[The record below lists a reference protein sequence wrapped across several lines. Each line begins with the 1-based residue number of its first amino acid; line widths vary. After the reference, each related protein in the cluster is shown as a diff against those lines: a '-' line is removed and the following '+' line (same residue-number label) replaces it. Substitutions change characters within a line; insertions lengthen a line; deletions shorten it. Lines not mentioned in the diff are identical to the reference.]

1 MTDVKGLTK
10 IGVHHK
16 LFPQGDTVAYVNEY
30 GMLINVV
37 KTPCGFDAYMD
48 IENKY
53 GKRFDTFKVGEDNC
67 KSFIHFNTM
76 DEVADYSNKLN
87 YKCRIYGIS
96 SHDHSH
102 IHSVADLCN
111 PEFQDVSPYKTE
123 FADERM
129 ICHDIAPF
137 KADCQTFKELFARD
151 GITLRLE
158 INSANYALFIGRNE
172 QLFAVVETGHFAY
185 VITKL
190 SKVEHNLGV
199 DNLDLIEGD
208 IALSEV
214 KNDHS
219 FDMISE
225 NYYWISYEFK
235 FRGHTYTYGQYLDHT
250 LQRIIRCIDTKQ
262 NSYIYTDDEVETFA
276 DSQGYDIYGW
286 GDNVPDDE
294 EWARESGEYIKSRII
309 DELKSIANP
318 IAYFT
323 QIGDYGD
330 DKIHSEYL
338 FDDDSEFIDNLVS
351 IKSGGKFTN
360 KLDTYTFVSED
371 SNGVC
376 TYDVLKV
383 YPRDD
388 YSRKY
393 QAKLQFIQ
401 K

>member
-1 MTDVKGLTK
+1 
-10 IGVHHK
+10 
-16 LFPQGDTVAYVNEY
+16 
-30 GMLINVV
+30 MLINVV
-37 KTPCGFDAYMD
+37 ETPCGFDAYMD

-53 GKRFDTFKVGEDNC
+53 DKRFNTFKVAEDVC

-76 DEVADYSNKLN
+76 DEVADYSNKLI
-87 YKCRIYGIS
+87 YKCRMYGIS
-96 SHDHSH
+96 SYDNSH
-102 IHSVADLCN
+102 IHSVDDLCN
-111 PEFQDVSPYKTE
+111 LTFQDVSPYKTE
-123 FADERM
+123 FATERM
-129 ICHDIAPF
+129 ICRDMAPF

-151 GITLRLE
+151 GITLHLE

-190 SKVEHNLGV
+190 SKVGRNYGA
-199 DNLDLIEGD
+199 DNLDCIED
-208 IALSEV
+208 DVALSEV
-214 KNDHS
+214 RNDPS
-219 FDMISE
+219 FEMISE
-225 NYYWISYEFK
+225 NYYLLSYEFK
-235 FRGHTYTYGQYLDHT
+235 FGGHTYTYEQYLDHEG
-250 LQRIIRCIDTKQ
+250 QHIITCVDTKKTAF
-262 NSYIYTDDEVETFA
+262 IFTDGESEAFA
-276 DSQGYDIYGW
+276 DSKGYDIHRW

-294 EWARESGEYIKSRII
+294 TWARESGEYIRSKII
-309 DELKSIANP
+309 GVLESIANP
-318 IAYFT
+318 LAYFT

-330 DKIHSEYL
+330 DEIHSEYL
-338 FDDDSEFIDNLVS
+338 VDDDSEFINNLVS

-393 QAKLQFIQ
+393 QAKLQLIQ

>member
-1 MTDVKGLTK
+1 MTYVKGLTK

-16 LFPQGDTVAYVNEY
+16 LFPQGDTFAYVNEY
-30 GMLINVV
+30 GMLINAI
-37 KTPCGFDAYMD
+37 KTPFGYDAYME

-53 GKRFDTFKVGEDNC
+53 DRRLDIFSVAKNGNNFVHLSTL
-67 KSFIHFNTM
+67 
-76 DEVADYSNKLN
+76 DELADYSNKFI
-87 YKCRIYGIS
+87 YKCRAYGIQS
-96 SHDHSH
+96 NDKYH
-102 IHSVADLCN
+102 IHSVSDLCN
-111 PEFQDVSPYKTE
+111 PAFQDISPYETK
-123 FADERM
+123 FATERM
-129 ICHDIAPF
+129 ICHDMTPF

-151 GITLRLE
+151 GVTLHLE

-172 QLFAVVETGHFAY
+172 QLFAVVETEHFAY

-190 SKVEHNLGV
+190 SKVEHNLGI
-199 DNLDLIEGD
+199 DNLDCIEDD

-214 KNDHS
+214 RNDPS
-219 FDMISE
+219 FEMISE
-225 NYYWISYEFK
+225 NYYWSSYEFK
-235 FRGHTYTYGQYLDHT
+235 FRGHTYTYGQYLDHEY
-250 LQRIIRCIDTKQ
+250 QRAITCVDTKKTAF
-262 NSYIYTDDEVETFA
+262 IFTDGESEAFA
-276 DSQGYDIYGW
+276 DSKGYDIHGW

-294 EWARESGEYIKSRII
+294 TWARESGEYIRSKII
-309 DELKSIANP
+309 GVLESIANP
-318 IAYFT
+318 LAYFT

-330 DKIHSEYL
+330 DEIHSEYL
-338 FDDDSEFIDNLVS
+338 FDDDSEFINNLMS

-393 QAKLQFIQ
+393 QAKLQLIQ

>member
-1 MTDVKGLTK
+1 
-10 IGVHHK
+10 
-16 LFPQGDTVAYVNEY
+16 
-30 GMLINVV
+30 
-37 KTPCGFDAYMD
+37 
-48 IENKY
+48 
-53 GKRFDTFKVGEDNC
+53 
-67 KSFIHFNTM
+67 
-76 DEVADYSNKLN
+76 
-87 YKCRIYGIS
+87 
-96 SHDHSH
+96 
-102 IHSVADLCN
+102 
-111 PEFQDVSPYKTE
+111 
-123 FADERM
+123 M

-137 KADCQTFKELFARD
+137 KADCQTFKELFAHD

-158 INSANYALFIGRNE
+158 INSTNYALFTGRNE

-190 SKVEHNLGV
+190 SKVGYNYGA
-199 DNLDLIEGD
+199 DNLDCIEDD

-214 KNDHS
+214 NNDPS
-219 FDMISE
+219 FEMISE
-225 NYYWISYEFK
+225 NYYWSSYEFK
-235 FRGHTYTYGQYLDHT
+235 FRGHTYTYGQYLDHEY
-250 LQRIIRCIDTKQ
+250 QRAITCVDTKKTAF
-262 NSYIYTDDEVETFA
+262 IFTDDESEAFA
-276 DSQGYDIYGW
+276 DSKGYDIHGW

-318 IAYFT
+318 IAYFM

-338 FDDDSEFIDNLVS
+338 FDDDSEFINNLAS

-376 TYDVLKV
+376 AYDVLMV

-388 YSRKY
+388 YSRQY
-393 QAKLQFIQ
+393 QVKLQLI
-401 K
+401 KE

>member
-10 IGVHHK
+10 IGAHHK
-16 LFPQGDTVAYVNEY
+16 LFPQGGTFAYFNEY
-30 GMLINVV
+30 GMLINVI
-37 KTPCGFDAYMD
+37 KTPCGFDTYMD

-53 GKRFDTFKVGEDNC
+53 GNRFDMFEVAEDNC

-76 DEVADYSNKLN
+76 DEVADYSNKLI

-96 SHDHSH
+96 SYDHSH

-111 PEFQDVSPYKTE
+111 PTFQDVSPYKTE
-123 FADERM
+123 FATEHM

-151 GITLRLE
+151 GITLHLE
-158 INSANYALFIGRNE
+158 INSTNYALFIGRNE

-190 SKVEHNLGV
+190 SKVGYNYGA
-199 DNLDLIEGD
+199 DNLDCIEDD

-214 KNDHS
+214 KNDPS
-219 FDMISE
+219 FEMISE
-225 NYYWISYEFK
+225 NYYWLSYEFK
-235 FRGHTYTYGQYLDHT
+235 FRGHTYTYGQYLDHEY
-250 LQRIIRCIDTKQ
+250 QRAITCVDTKKTAF
-262 NSYIYTDDEVETFA
+262 IFTDGESEAFA
-276 DSQGYDIYGW
+276 DSKGYDIHGW

-294 EWARESGEYIKSRII
+294 TWARESGAYIRSKII
-309 DELKSIANP
+309 GVLESIANP
-318 IAYFT
+318 LAYFT

-330 DKIHSEYL
+330 DEIHSMYL
-338 FDDDSEFIDNLVS
+338 FDDYSEFINNLVS

-393 QAKLQFIQ
+393 QAKLQLIQ

>member
-1 MTDVKGLTK
+1 MTETGTLTE

-16 LFPQGDTVAYVNEY
+16 LFPQGDTFAYVNEY

-37 KTPCGFDAYMD
+37 ETPCGFDAYMD

-53 GKRFDTFKVGEDNC
+53 DNRFDMFDVTEDNC

-76 DEVADYSNKLN
+76 DEVADYSNKLI

-96 SHDHSH
+96 SYDHSH

-111 PEFQDVSPYKTE
+111 PTFQDVSPYKTE
-123 FADERM
+123 FATERM

-151 GITLRLE
+151 GITLHLE

-190 SKVEHNLGV
+190 SKVGYNYGA
-199 DNLDLIEGD
+199 DNLDCIEDD

-214 KNDHS
+214 RNDPS
-219 FDMISE
+219 FEMISE
-225 NYYWISYEFK
+225 NYYWSSCEFK
-235 FRGHTYTYGQYLDHT
+235 FRGHTYTYGQYLDHEY
-250 LQRIIRCIDTKQ
+250 QRAITCVDTKKMAF
-262 NSYIYTDDEVETFA
+262 IFTDDESEAFA
-276 DSQGYDIYGW
+276 DSKGYDIHGW

-294 EWARESGEYIKSRII
+294 TWARESGEYIRSKII
-309 DELKSIANP
+309 GVLESIANP
-318 IAYFT
+318 LAYFT

-330 DKIHSEYL
+330 DEIHSMYL
-338 FDDDSEFIDNLVS
+338 FDDDSEFINNLVS

-371 SNGVC
+371 SNGIC

-388 YSRKY
+388 YSRQY
-393 QAKLQFIQ
+393 QVKLQFI
-401 K
+401 KE

>member
-16 LFPQGDTVAYVNEY
+16 LFPQGDTFAYVNEY

-37 KTPCGFDAYMD
+37 ETPCGFDAYMD

-53 GKRFDTFKVGEDNC
+53 DNRFDMFEVTEDNC

-76 DEVADYSNKLN
+76 NEVADYSNKLI

-96 SHDHSH
+96 SYDHSH

-111 PEFQDVSPYKTE
+111 PTFQDVSPYKTE
-123 FADERM
+123 FATERM

-151 GITLRLE
+151 GITLHLE

-190 SKVEHNLGV
+190 SKVGYNYGA
-199 DNLDLIEGD
+199 DNLDCIEDD

-214 KNDHS
+214 RNDPS
-219 FDMISE
+219 FEMISE
-225 NYYWISYEFK
+225 NYYWSSYEFK
-235 FRGHTYTYGQYLDHT
+235 FRGHTYTYGQYLDHEY
-250 LQRIIRCIDTKQ
+250 QRAITCVDTKKMAF
-262 NSYIYTDDEVETFA
+262 IFTDDESEAFT
-276 DSQGYDIYGW
+276 DSKGYDIHGW

-294 EWARESGEYIKSRII
+294 TWARESGEYIRSKII
-309 DELKSIANP
+309 GVLESIANP
-318 IAYFT
+318 LAYFT

-330 DKIHSEYL
+330 DEIHSRYL
-338 FDDDSEFIDNLVS
+338 FDDDSEFINNLVS

-371 SNGVC
+371 SNGIC

-383 YPRDD
+383 YPCDD

-393 QAKLQFIQ
+393 QAKLQLIQ

>member
-10 IGVHHK
+10 IDVHRK
-16 LFPQGDTVAYVNEY
+16 LFPQGDIFAYVNEY

-37 KTPCGFDAYMD
+37 ETPCGFDAYMD

-53 GKRFDTFKVGEDNC
+53 DNRFDTFKVAEDNC

-76 DEVADYSNKLN
+76 DEVADYSNKFI

-96 SHDHSH
+96 SYDHSH

-111 PEFQDVSPYKTE
+111 PTFQDVSPYKTE
-123 FADERM
+123 FATERM

-151 GITLRLE
+151 GITLHLE

-190 SKVEHNLGV
+190 SKVGYNYGA
-199 DNLDLIEGD
+199 DNLDCIEDD
-208 IALSEV
+208 IALSDV
-214 KNDHS
+214 KNDPS
-219 FDMISE
+219 FEMISE
-225 NYYWISYEFK
+225 NYYWLSYEFK
-235 FRGHTYTYGQYLDHT
+235 FRGHTYTYGQYLDHEY
-250 LQRIIRCIDTKQ
+250 QRAITCVDTKKTAF
-262 NSYIYTDDEVETFA
+262 IFTDDESEAFA
-276 DSQGYDIYGW
+276 DSKGYDIHGW

-294 EWARESGEYIKSRII
+294 TWVRESGEYIRSKII
-309 DELKSIANP
+309 GVLESIANP
-318 IAYFT
+318 LAYFT

-330 DKIHSEYL
+330 DEIHSRYL
-338 FDDDSEFIDNLVS
+338 FDDDSEFINNLVS

-371 SNGVC
+371 SNGSC
-376 TYDVLKV
+376 TYDVLMV

-393 QAKLQFIQ
+393 QAKLQLIQ

>member
-16 LFPQGDTVAYVNEY
+16 LFPQGDTFAYVNEY

-37 KTPCGFDAYMD
+37 ETPCGFDAYMD

-53 GKRFDTFKVGEDNC
+53 DKRFGMFEVAEDNC
-67 KSFIHFNTM
+67 KSFTHFNTM
-76 DEVADYSNKLN
+76 DEVADYSNKLI

-96 SHDHSH
+96 SYDHSH

-111 PEFQDVSPYKTE
+111 PTFRDVSPYKTE
-123 FADERM
+123 FATERM
-129 ICHDIAPF
+129 ICRDIAPF

-151 GITLRLE
+151 GITLHLE

-190 SKVEHNLGV
+190 SKAGHNYGA
-199 DNLDLIEGD
+199 DNLDCIEDD

-214 KNDHS
+214 KNDPS
-219 FDMISE
+219 FEMISE
-225 NYYWISYEFK
+225 NYHWLSYEFK
-235 FRGHTYTYGQYLDHT
+235 FRGHTYTYGQYLDHEY
-250 LQRIIRCIDTKQ
+250 QRTITCVDTKKTAF
-262 NSYIYTDDEVETFA
+262 IFTDDESEAFA
-276 DSQGYDIYGW
+276 DSKGYDIHGW

-294 EWARESGEYIKSRII
+294 TWVRESGEYIRSRII
-309 DELKSIANP
+309 GVLESIANP
-318 IAYFT
+318 LAYFT

-330 DKIHSEYL
+330 DEIHSEYL
-338 FDDDSEFIDNLVS
+338 FDDDSEFINNLVS

-360 KLDTYTFVSED
+360 ELDTYTFVSED

-376 TYDVLKV
+376 TYDVLQV

-388 YSRKY
+388 YSRQY
-393 QAKLQFIQ
+393 QVKLQLI
-401 K
+401 KE

>member
-16 LFPQGDTVAYVNEY
+16 LFPQGDTFAYVNEY

-37 KTPCGFDAYMD
+37 ETLCGFDAYMD

-53 GKRFDTFKVGEDNC
+53 DNRFDMFEVAEDNC

-76 DEVADYSNKLN
+76 DEVADYSNKLI
-87 YKCRIYGIS
+87 YKRRIYGIS
-96 SHDHSH
+96 SYDHSH
-102 IHSVADLCN
+102 IRSVTDLCN
-111 PEFQDVSPYKTE
+111 PTFRDVSPYKTE
-123 FADERM
+123 FATERM

-151 GITLRLE
+151 GITLHLE
-158 INSANYALFIGRNE
+158 INSANYELFIGRNE
-172 QLFAVVETGHFAY
+172 QLFAVIETGHFAY

-190 SKVEHNLGV
+190 SKVEHNLGI
-199 DNLDLIEGD
+199 DNLDLIEDG
-208 IALSEV
+208 IALSDV
-214 KNDHS
+214 KNDPS
-219 FDMISE
+219 FEMISE
-225 NYYWISYEFK
+225 NYYWPSYEFK
-235 FRGHTYTYGQYLDHT
+235 FRGHTYRYGQYLDHEY
-250 LQRIIRCIDTKQ
+250 QRTITCVDTKKTAF
-262 NSYIYTDDEVETFA
+262 IFTDDESEAFA
-276 DSQGYDIYGW
+276 DSKGYDIHGW

-294 EWARESGEYIKSRII
+294 TWARESGEYIRSKII
-309 DELKSIANP
+309 GVLESIANP
-318 IAYFT
+318 LAYFT

-330 DKIHSEYL
+330 DEIHSMYL
-338 FDDDSEFIDNLVS
+338 FDDDSEFINNLVS

-371 SNGVC
+371 SNGIC

-393 QAKLQFIQ
+393 QAKLQLIQ

>member
-1 MTDVKGLTK
+1 MTDVKGLTE

-16 LFPQGDTVAYVNEY
+16 LFPQGDIFAYVNEY

-37 KTPCGFDAYMD
+37 ETPCGFDAYMD

-53 GKRFDTFKVGEDNC
+53 DNRFDMFEVTEDNC

-76 DEVADYSNKLN
+76 DEVADYSNKLI
-87 YKCRIYGIS
+87 YKCRMYGIS
-96 SHDHSH
+96 SYDHSR

-111 PEFQDVSPYKTE
+111 PTFQDVSPYKTE
-123 FADERM
+123 FATERM

-151 GITLRLE
+151 GITLHLE

-190 SKVEHNLGV
+190 SKVGYNYGA
-199 DNLDLIEGD
+199 DNLDCIEDD

-214 KNDHS
+214 RNDPS
-219 FDMISE
+219 FEMISE
-225 NYYWISYEFK
+225 NYYWSSYEFK
-235 FRGHTYTYGQYLDHT
+235 FRGHTYTYGQYLDHEY
-250 LQRIIRCIDTKQ
+250 QRAITCVDTKKMAF
-262 NSYIYTDDEVETFA
+262 IFTDGEREAFA
-276 DSQGYDIYGW
+276 DSKGYDIHVW

-294 EWARESGEYIKSRII
+294 TWARESGEYIRSKII
-309 DELKSIANP
+309 GVLESIANP
-318 IAYFT
+318 LAYFT
-323 QIGDYGD
+323 QIGDYGND
-330 DKIHSEYL
+330 EIHSRYL
-338 FDDDSEFIDNLVS
+338 FDDDSEFINNLVS

-393 QAKLQFIQ
+393 QAKLQLIQ

>member
-16 LFPQGDTVAYVNEY
+16 LSPQGDTFAYVNKY
-30 GMLINVV
+30 GMLINVI
-37 KTPCGFDAYMD
+37 KTPFGYDAYMD

-53 GKRFDTFKVGEDNC
+53 DKRFDTFKVAEDNC

-76 DEVADYSNKLN
+76 DEVADYSNKLI
-87 YKCRIYGIS
+87 YKCRIYAIS
-96 SHDHSH
+96 IYDHSR

-111 PEFQDVSPYKTE
+111 TEFQNVSPYKTE
-123 FADERM
+123 FATERM

-137 KADCQTFKELFARD
+137 NADCQTFKELFARD

-172 QLFAVVETGHFAY
+172 QIFAVVETGHFAY

-190 SKVEHNLGV
+190 FKVEQSLGIES
-199 DNLDLIEGD
+199 LDYIED
-208 IALSEV
+208 SIALSEV
-214 KNDHS
+214 RNDPS
-219 FDMISE
+219 FEMISE
-225 NYYWISYEFK
+225 NYYWLSYEFK
-235 FRGHTYTYGQYLDHT
+235 FRGRTYTYSQYLDHEY
-250 LQRIIRCIDTKQ
+250 QRTITCVDTKKTAFIFTEGE
-262 NSYIYTDDEVETFA
+262 SEAFA
-276 DSQGYDIYGW
+276 DSKGYDIHGW
-286 GDNVPDDE
+286 GDNIPDDK
-294 EWARESGEYIKSRII
+294 EWAHESGEYIKSRII

-330 DKIHSEYL
+330 GEIHSNYL
-338 FDDDSEFIDNLVS
+338 FDDDSEFINNLVS

-376 TYDVLKV
+376 TYDVLEV

-393 QAKLQFIQ
+393 QAKLQLIQ

>member
-1 MTDVKGLTK
+1 MTETGTLTK

-16 LFPQGDTVAYVNEY
+16 LFPQGDTFAYVNEY

-37 KTPCGFDAYMD
+37 ETLCGFDAYMD

-53 GKRFDTFKVGEDNC
+53 DKRFDTFKVAEDEC

-76 DEVADYSNKLN
+76 DEVADYSNKLI
-87 YKCRIYGIS
+87 YKCRVYGIS
-96 SHDHSH
+96 SYDHSH

-111 PEFQDVSPYKTE
+111 PTFQDVKPYKTE
-123 FADERM
+123 FTTERM

-151 GITLRLE
+151 GITLHLE

-190 SKVEHNLGV
+190 SKVGYNYGA
-199 DNLDLIEGD
+199 DNLDCIEDD
-208 IALSEV
+208 IALSDV
-214 KNDHS
+214 RNDPS
-219 FDMISE
+219 FEMISE
-225 NYYWISYEFK
+225 NYYWSSYEFK
-235 FRGHTYTYGQYLDHT
+235 FRGHTYTYGQYLDHEY
-250 LQRIIRCIDTKQ
+250 QRAITCVDTKKMAF
-262 NSYIYTDDEVETFA
+262 IFTDGESEAFA
-276 DSQGYDIYGW
+276 DSKGYDIHGW

-294 EWARESGEYIKSRII
+294 TWVRESGEYIRSRII
-309 DELKSIANP
+309 GVLESIANP
-318 IAYFT
+318 LAYFT

-330 DKIHSEYL
+330 DEIHSMYL
-338 FDDDSEFIDNLVS
+338 FDDDSEFINNLVS

-371 SNGVC
+371 SNGIC
-376 TYDVLKV
+376 TYDVLTV

-393 QAKLQFIQ
+393 QAKLQPIQ

>member
-10 IGVHHK
+10 IGVRHK
-16 LFPQGDTVAYVNEY
+16 LFPQGDTFAYVNEY

-37 KTPCGFDAYMD
+37 ETPCGFDAYMD

-53 GKRFDTFKVGEDNC
+53 DKRFDMFEVAEDNC

-76 DEVADYSNKLN
+76 DEVADYSNKLI
-87 YKCRIYGIS
+87 YKCRMYGIS
-96 SHDHSH
+96 SYDNSH

-111 PEFQDVSPYKTE
+111 PTFQDVSPYKTE
-123 FADERM
+123 FATERM
-129 ICHDIAPF
+129 ICQDIAPF

-190 SKVEHNLGV
+190 SKVGHNYGA
-199 DNLDLIEGD
+199 DNLDCIEDD

-214 KNDHS
+214 RNDPS
-219 FDMISE
+219 FEMISE
-225 NYYWISYEFK
+225 NYYWSSYEFK
-235 FRGHTYTYGQYLDHT
+235 LRGHTYTYGQYLDHEY
-250 LQRIIRCIDTKQ
+250 QRAITCVDTKKTAF
-262 NSYIYTDDEVETFA
+262 IFTDGESEAFA
-276 DSQGYDIYGW
+276 DSKGYDIHGW

-294 EWARESGEYIKSRII
+294 TWARESGEYIRSKII
-309 DELKSIANP
+309 GVLESIANP
-318 IAYFT
+318 LAYFT

-330 DKIHSEYL
+330 DEIHSEYL
-338 FDDDSEFIDNLVS
+338 FDDYSEFINNLVS
-351 IKSGGKFTN
+351 IKSVGKFTN

-393 QAKLQFIQ
+393 QAKLQLIQ

>member
-10 IGVHHK
+10 IGAHHK
-16 LFPQGDTVAYVNEY
+16 LFPQGDTFAYFNEY
-30 GMLINVV
+30 GMLINVI

-53 GKRFDTFKVGEDNC
+53 DKRFDMFEVAEDNC
-67 KSFIHFNTM
+67 KPFIHFNTM
-76 DEVADYSNKLN
+76 DEVDDYSNKLI
-87 YKCRIYGIS
+87 YKCRTYGIS

-102 IHSVADLCN
+102 IRSVADLCN
-111 PEFQDVSPYKTE
+111 PTFRDVLPYKTE
-123 FADERM
+123 FATERM

-151 GITLRLE
+151 GITLHLE
-158 INSANYALFIGRNE
+158 INSANYELFIGRNE
-172 QLFAVVETGHFAY
+172 QLFAVIETGHFAY

-190 SKVEHNLGV
+190 SKVGDNYGA
-199 DNLDLIEGD
+199 DNLDCIEDD

-214 KNDHS
+214 KNDPS
-219 FDMISE
+219 FEMISE
-225 NYYWISYEFK
+225 NYYWSSYEFK
-235 FRGHTYTYGQYLDHT
+235 FRGHTYTYGQYLDHEYQSAIT
-250 LQRIIRCIDTKQ
+250 CVDTKKTAF
-262 NSYIYTDDEVETFA
+262 IFTDDESEAFA
-276 DSQGYDIYGW
+276 DSKGYDIHGW

-294 EWARESGEYIKSRII
+294 TWVRESGAYIRSRII
-309 DELKSIANP
+309 GVLESIANP
-318 IAYFT
+318 LAYFT
-323 QIGDYGD
+323 QIGDYGND
-330 DKIHSEYL
+330 EIHSKYL
-338 FDDDSEFIDNLVS
+338 FDDDSEFINNLVS

-393 QAKLQFIQ
+393 QAKLQLIQ

>member
-16 LFPQGDTVAYVNEY
+16 LFPQRDTFAYVNEY

-37 KTPCGFDAYMD
+37 ETSCGFDAYMD

-53 GKRFDTFKVGEDNC
+53 DNRFDMFEVAEDNC

-76 DEVADYSNKLN
+76 DEVADYSNKLM

-96 SHDHSH
+96 SYDNSH

-111 PEFQDVSPYKTE
+111 PTFRDVSPYKTE
-123 FADERM
+123 FATEHM

-151 GITLRLE
+151 GITLHLE

-190 SKVEHNLGV
+190 SKVGYNYGA
-199 DNLDLIEGD
+199 DNLDCIEDD

-214 KNDHS
+214 KNDPS
-219 FDMISE
+219 FEMISE
-225 NYYWISYEFK
+225 NYYWLSYEFK
-235 FRGHTYTYGQYLDHT
+235 FRGHTYTYGQYLDHEY
-250 LQRIIRCIDTKQ
+250 QRAITCVDTKKTAF
-262 NSYIYTDDEVETFA
+262 IFTDDESEAFA
-276 DSQGYDIYGW
+276 DSKGYDIHGW

-294 EWARESGEYIKSRII
+294 TWVRESGEYIRSRII
-309 DELKSIANP
+309 GVLESIANP
-318 IAYFT
+318 LAYFT

-330 DKIHSEYL
+330 DEIHSRYL
-338 FDDDSEFIDNLVS
+338 FDDDSEFINNLVS
-351 IKSGGKFTN
+351 IESGGKFTN

-388 YSRKY
+388 YSRQY
-393 QAKLQFIQ
+393 QVKLQFIN

>member
-1 MTDVKGLTK
+1 MTYVKGLTK

-16 LFPQGDTVAYVNEY
+16 PFPQGETVAYVNEY

-37 KTPCGFDAYMD
+37 ETPCGFDAYMD

-53 GKRFDTFKVGEDNC
+53 DKRLGMFEVAEDNC

-76 DEVADYSNKLN
+76 DEVADYSNKLI
-87 YKCRIYGIS
+87 YKCRVYGIS
-96 SHDHSH
+96 SYDNSH
-102 IHSVADLCN
+102 IHSVDDLCN
-111 PEFQDVSPYKTE
+111 PTFRDVSPYKTE
-123 FADERM
+123 FATERM

-190 SKVEHNLGV
+190 SKVGHNYGA
-199 DNLDLIEGD
+199 DNLDCIEDD

-214 KNDHS
+214 RNDPS
-219 FDMISE
+219 FEMISE
-225 NYYWISYEFK
+225 NYYWLSYEFK
-235 FRGHTYTYGQYLDHT
+235 FRGHTYTYGQYLDHEG
-250 LQRIIRCIDTKQ
+250 QRIITCVDTKKTAF
-262 NSYIYTDDEVETFA
+262 IFTDGESEAFA
-276 DSQGYDIYGW
+276 DSKGYDIHGW

-294 EWARESGEYIKSRII
+294 TWARESGEYIRSKII
-309 DELKSIANP
+309 GVLESIANP
-318 IAYFT
+318 LAYFT

-330 DKIHSEYL
+330 DEIHSEYL
-338 FDDDSEFIDNLVS
+338 FDDDSEFINNLVS

-393 QAKLQFIQ
+393 QAKLQLIQ

>member
-1 MTDVKGLTK
+1 
-10 IGVHHK
+10 
-16 LFPQGDTVAYVNEY
+16 
-30 GMLINVV
+30 MLINVV
-37 KTPCGFDAYMD
+37 ETPCGFDAYMD

-53 GKRFDTFKVGEDNC
+53 DNRFDMFEVTEDNC

-76 DEVADYSNKLN
+76 DEVADYSNKLI

-96 SHDHSH
+96 SYDHSH
-102 IHSVADLCN
+102 IRSVADLCN
-111 PEFQDVSPYKTE
+111 PTFRDVSPYKTE
-123 FADERM
+123 FATERM

-151 GITLRLE
+151 GITLHLE
-158 INSANYALFIGRNE
+158 INSANYELFIGRNE

-190 SKVEHNLGV
+190 SKVGYNYGA
-199 DNLDLIEGD
+199 DNLDCIEDD

-214 KNDHS
+214 KNDPS
-219 FDMISE
+219 FEMISE
-225 NYYWISYEFK
+225 NYYWLSYEFK
-235 FRGHTYTYGQYLDHT
+235 FRGHTYTYGQYLDHEY
-250 LQRIIRCIDTKQ
+250 QRAITCVDTKKTAF
-262 NSYIYTDDEVETFA
+262 IFTDGESEAFA
-276 DSQGYDIYGW
+276 DSKGYDINGW

-294 EWARESGEYIKSRII
+294 TWARESGTYIRSKII
-309 DELKSIANP
+309 GVLESIANP
-318 IAYFT
+318 LAYFT

-330 DKIHSEYL
+330 DEIHSMYL
-338 FDDDSEFIDNLVS
+338 FDDNSEFINNLVS

-393 QAKLQFIQ
+393 QAKLQLIQ

>member
-1 MTDVKGLTK
+1 MTDVKGLTE

-16 LFPQGDTVAYVNEY
+16 LFPQGDIFAYVNEY

-37 KTPCGFDAYMD
+37 ETPCGFDAYMD

-53 GKRFDTFKVGEDNC
+53 DNRFDMFEVTEDNC

-76 DEVADYSNKLN
+76 DEVADYSNKLI
-87 YKCRIYGIS
+87 YKCRMYGIS
-96 SHDHSH
+96 SYDHSR

-111 PEFQDVSPYKTE
+111 PTFQDVSPYKTE
-123 FADERM
+123 FATERM
-129 ICHDIAPF
+129 FCHDIAPF

-151 GITLRLE
+151 GITLHLE

-190 SKVEHNLGV
+190 SKVGYNYGA
-199 DNLDLIEGD
+199 DNLDCIEDD

-214 KNDHS
+214 RNDPS
-219 FDMISE
+219 FEMISE
-225 NYYWISYEFK
+225 NYYWSSYEFK
-235 FRGHTYTYGQYLDHT
+235 FRGHTYTYGQYLDHEY
-250 LQRIIRCIDTKQ
+250 QRAITCVDTKKMAF
-262 NSYIYTDDEVETFA
+262 IFTDGEREAFA
-276 DSQGYDIYGW
+276 DSKGYDIHVW

-294 EWARESGEYIKSRII
+294 TWARESGEYIRSKII
-309 DELKSIANP
+309 GVLESIANP
-318 IAYFT
+318 LAYFT
-323 QIGDYGD
+323 QIGDYGND
-330 DKIHSEYL
+330 EIHSRYL
-338 FDDDSEFIDNLVS
+338 FDDDSEFINNLVS

-393 QAKLQFIQ
+393 QAKLQLIQ

>member
-1 MTDVKGLTK
+1 MTETGTLTK

-37 KTPCGFDAYMD
+37 ETPCGFDAYMD

-53 GKRFDTFKVGEDNC
+53 DNRFGMFEVAEDEC
-67 KSFIHFNTM
+67 KSFIHFETM
-76 DEVADYSNKLN
+76 DEVADYSNKLI
-87 YKCRIYGIS
+87 YKCRMYGIS
-96 SHDHSH
+96 SYDNSH

-111 PEFQDVSPYKTE
+111 PTFRDVSPYKTE
-123 FADERM
+123 FATERM

-151 GITLRLE
+151 GITLHLE
-158 INSANYALFIGRNE
+158 INSANYELFIGRNE

-190 SKVEHNLGV
+190 SKVGYNYGA
-199 DNLDLIEGD
+199 DNLDCIEDD

-214 KNDHS
+214 MNDPS
-219 FDMISE
+219 FEMISE
-225 NYYWISYEFK
+225 NYYWLSYEFK
-235 FRGHTYTYGQYLDHT
+235 FRGHTYTYGQYLDHEY
-250 LQRIIRCIDTKQ
+250 QRTITCVDTKKTAF
-262 NSYIYTDDEVETFA
+262 IFTDDESEAFA
-276 DSQGYDIYGW
+276 DSKGYDIHGW

-294 EWARESGEYIKSRII
+294 TWVRESGAYIRSRII
-309 DELKSIANP
+309 GALESIANP
-318 IAYFT
+318 LAYFT

-330 DKIHSEYL
+330 DEIHSEYL
-338 FDDDSEFIDNLVS
+338 FDDDSEFINNLVS
-351 IKSGGKFTN
+351 IRSGGKFTN

-371 SNGVC
+371 ANGVC
-376 TYDVLKV
+376 TYDVLTV

-393 QAKLQFIQ
+393 QAKLQLIQ